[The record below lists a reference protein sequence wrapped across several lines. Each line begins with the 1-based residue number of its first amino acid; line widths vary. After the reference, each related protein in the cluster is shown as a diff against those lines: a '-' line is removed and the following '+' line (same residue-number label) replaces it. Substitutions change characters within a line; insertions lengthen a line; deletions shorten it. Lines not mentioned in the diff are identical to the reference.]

1 MQIWT
6 WQLRGISAACDP
18 AHLSRNIASVV
29 KKGDIK
35 EKKIYQQQ
43 PFGLHMKPMGKRHPS
58 NAPCFVWGFVC

>member
-35 EKKIYQQQ
+35 EKKYINSN
-43 PFGLHMKPMGKRHPS
+43 PS
-58 NAPCFVWGFVC
+58 DYT